1 MYRLK
6 GALALA
12 SALAFGT
19 CLAQSLDPADP
30 AKLSVSQYRIDAW
43 QTEQGLPQNTVQAML
58 QTRDGRLWVGT
69 GGGLARFDGAR
80 FTTFETSPVR
90 DLSARPIFGFMEDRD
105 GGLWIGHSRGATRYA
120 GGRFERVI
128 TDEQMQG
135 RRVWA
140 FSCQRGAGTASS
152 RTTSATLYSP
162 TSA

>member
-1 MYRLK
+1 MHRLK

-19 CLAQSLDPADP
+19 CLGQSLDPADP
-30 AKLSVSQYRIDAW
+30 AKLSVSQYRIDGW

-80 FTTFETSPVR
+80 FTTFENSPVR
-90 DLSARPIFGFMEDRD
+90 DLSARPIFGFMGDRD
-105 GGLWIGHSRGATRYA
+105 GALWIGHSRGASRYA

-128 TDEQMQG
+128 SDELMQG
-135 RRVWA
+135 RRVWSFA
-140 FSCQRGAGTASS
+140 QGADGVVWASRAS
-152 RTTSATLYSP
+152 RAGRCG
-162 TSA
+162 